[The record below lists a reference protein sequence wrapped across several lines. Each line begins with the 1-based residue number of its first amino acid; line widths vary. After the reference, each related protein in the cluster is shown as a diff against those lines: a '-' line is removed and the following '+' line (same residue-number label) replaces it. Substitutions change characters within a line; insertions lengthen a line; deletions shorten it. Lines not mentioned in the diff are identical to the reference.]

1 MTELEDDRI
10 NKLLIFKLYV
20 QSEEAE
26 KADGRYPLISHTLYE
41 ISVTLDELNMTGKC
55 YDFDSMFARLEPP

>member
-1 MTELEDDRI
+1 MTELEVDRI